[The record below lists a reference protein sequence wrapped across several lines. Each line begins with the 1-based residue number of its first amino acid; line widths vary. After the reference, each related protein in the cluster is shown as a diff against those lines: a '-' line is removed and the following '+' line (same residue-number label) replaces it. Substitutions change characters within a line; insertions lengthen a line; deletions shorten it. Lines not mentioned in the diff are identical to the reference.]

1 MMCDCTWEPVT
12 QPKRNQTWSF
22 NEMYGGTM
30 ALYGGE
36 PVRRRTCT
44 AENLYGGEPVR
55 RRTCTAENLY
65 GETCT
70 ARPVRRRTCTTDPM
84 GTCSAE
90 NLYDRSNGD
99 LYGGEPV
106 RPIQWGPVRRRTCTT
121 DPMGTCTAENLYDRS
136 NGDLFGGDDVRRN
149 YCPVRR
155 HYDTMT
161 LDSLGDSRIGGGQMI
176 SACRHGENPKSK
188 FNLAVTPRFLPVSL
202 QRAR

>member
-1 MMCDCTWEPVT
+1 MGARDTTKKKPNLEFQRDVRRYYGPVRRRT
-12 QPKRNQTWSF
+12 CSAEN
-22 NEMYGGTM
+22 
-30 ALYGGE
+30 LYGGG

-44 AENLYGGEPVR
+44 AEN
-55 RRTCTAENLY
+55 
-65 GETCT
+65 
-70 ARPVRRRTCTTDPM
+70 
-84 GTCSAE
+84 
-90 NLYDRSNGD
+90 

-161 LDSLGDSRIGGGQMI
+161 LDSLGDSRIGGDQMI
-176 SACRHGENPKSK
+176 SEWRHGENPKSK
-188 FNLAVTPRFLPVSL
+188 FPLTQPLVSPL
-202 QRAR
+202 YPHSVHARDR